1 LEGLNANFI
10 GFLLLP
16 KVVQIFETFIMMI
29 HGSEVRGRENR
40 TGKNIEL
47 ALKQSILNEQNSK

>member
-1 LEGLNANFI
+1 
-10 GFLLLP
+10 
-16 KVVQIFETFIMMI
+16 MMI